1 MNILYFMRH
10 HGYLRNFESTIRL
23 LLDRG
28 HAVRVVFDREKPVP
42 QAERLRA
49 DYAAF
54 SYEFTLAERRDPWF
68 YIARDFRNTGDYL
81 RFLQPLYR
89 DCLKLRERVETRAPL
104 KWVRLLRMRWM
115 RARAAR
121 RMLFDLLGIMERAT
135 PSSRALEDLIQSRHP
150 DVVLVTPLVDVQSPQ
165 VDVVKSAKALGLPV
179 GLCVNSWDNLT
190 NKGLIWEMPD
200 RVFVWNGYQEREA
213 IGLHGVPTDRVV
225 VTGAQAYDHW
235 FRWRPSVSREEFCA
249 RVGLDPAR
257 PYFLYVCSSA
267 FIAPHERPFVERW
280 IGAIRGCDDPEVR
293 SAGILIRP
301 HAGNAIQWDG
311 FDPSVYPDVTINPR
325 AGASPIDERSKSEY
339 FDAIYYA
346 AAVIGVNTSA
356 MIEAGIVGRQVHT
369 ILAPEFAEGQLGT
382 LHFRYLLRANGGLVH
397 AAKDLDEHLSNLGAT
412 TRDPDSGQ
420 ERNRRFVDA
429 FVRPHGPDTSG
440 TPLLADEIERLAM
453 VDTAR
458 RRGTPVTLLPV
469 RLALRSGLIFGRQLI
484 VSKTRRRVGR
494 LRARCERGGRRLGR
508 RVRRAVSPRVAVR
521 ADRNGTSPYAPSE
534 RDGILVDV

>member
-28 HAVRVVFDREKPVP
+28 HSVRVVFDREKPVP

-68 YIARDFRNTGDYL
+68 YIARDVRNTGDYL

-89 DCLKLRERVETRAPL
+89 DCLRLRERVETRAPR
-104 KWVRLLRMRWM
+104 KWARLLGLRWT
-115 RARAAR
+115 RTRAAT
-121 RMLFDLLGIMERAT
+121 RMLFDLLRIMERAT
-135 PSSRALEDLIQSRHP
+135 PSSRDLEDLIRSRRP

-200 RVFVWNGYQEREA
+200 RVFVWNRYQQREA
-213 IGLHGVPTDRVV
+213 IRLHGVPADRVV

-235 FRWRPSVSREEFCA
+235 FTWRPSASREEFCA

-267 FIAPHERPFVERW
+267 FIAPRERPFVERW
-280 IGAIRGCDDPEVR
+280 IRAIRGCDDLDVR

-301 HAGNAIQWDG
+301 HAGNAVQWSD
-311 FDPSVYPDVTINPR
+311 FDPSAYPDVTIRPR
-325 AGASPIDERSKSEY
+325 AGASPIDESSKSEY

-346 AAVIGVNTSA
+346 AAVVGVNTSA
-356 MIEAGIVGRQVHT
+356 MIEAGIVGRPVHT
-369 ILAPEFAEGQLGT
+369 ILAPEFAEGQMGT
-382 LHFRYLLRANGGLVH
+382 LHFRYLLGANGGLVH
-397 AAKDLDEHLSNLGAT
+397 AARDLDEHLSNLGTT
-412 TRDPDSGQ
+412 TRDPDSGR
-420 ERNRRFVDA
+420 ERNRRFVEA
-429 FVRPHGPDTSG
+429 FIRPHGPDTNG
-440 TPLLADEIERLAM
+440 TPLLADEIERLAS
-453 VDTAR
+453 VDTAC
-458 RRGTPVTLLPV
+458 RRGTPLTLLPV
-469 RLALRSGLIFGRQLI
+469 RLALRCGLIFGRQL
-484 VSKTRRRVGR
+484 VFSKTRRRAGR
-494 LRARCERGGRRLGR
+494 LRAKCERGGRRLGYR
-508 RVRRAVSPRVAVR
+508 MKRLVSPRVAVR
-521 ADRNGTSPYAPSE
+521 ADRNGTSALAPSE
-534 RDGILVDV
+534 RNGILVDV